1 MEYVDGRTLRD
12 VLHEHGPCTS
22 LQALTILESVA
33 EALAAAHRGGIVH
46 RDIKPENV
54 LIDDRG
60 RIKVADFGL
69 ARAVTSNTSH
79 VATQGLLIGTVAYLS
94 PEQVETGTATAR
106 SDVYG
111 AGVLLYEIL
120 TGEVPY
126 SGETPLAVAYKHV
139 NSEVQPPSVIVATI
153 PPQVDELVLRATSRE
168 PAQRYQDG
176 AALLDAVRRTLA
188 TLPSPTTA
196 EENDTVIVPRGVSVG
211 AGVMSAVAVGA
222 GAGAS
227 ASAGAGAGS
236 STSAGVASSGAQ
248 STQVLP
254 APDAQSSGVALLF
267 APDDAGGTPPPPPA
281 KKKRRGR
288 KWLWLFAIVIV
299 LGLIGGGAYAIW
311 KQSQQ
316 VQVPGLINLTASQ
329 ASSVLAR
336 EGLHLTIAGEK
347 FSETIKPGHI
357 VSSNPLRGVT
367 TTKGETVFVMVS
379 KGPERHAVPDVAGL
393 TPSAAIASLKA
404 NRLTVGVQTQAY
416 NDSIT
421 KGLVVKTNPV
431 KGHMLRRGTSVDLVI
446 SKGPAPVPIPTVVG
460 QTESVAKQRLAKVGL
475 YASAVTKQYSNK
487 IPLGIVISAS
497 PASGTVV
504 DHGTGVKL
512 VVSKG
517 PPPVIVPGVRDMLV
531 TDAVAKLQSV
541 GLHVRV
547 HYRLGI
553 SVLGRVYS
561 QTPAAGTV
569 VPRGSTVTLGVF

>member
-1 MEYVDGRTLRD
+1 
-12 VLHEHGPCTS
+12 
-22 LQALTILESVA
+22 
-33 EALAAAHRGGIVH
+33 
-46 RDIKPENV
+46 
-54 LIDDRG
+54 
-60 RIKVADFGL
+60 
-69 ARAVTSNTSH
+69 
-79 VATQGLLIGTVAYLS
+79 
-94 PEQVETGTATAR
+94 
-106 SDVYG
+106 
-111 AGVLLYEIL
+111 
-120 TGEVPY
+120 
-126 SGETPLAVAYKHV
+126 
-139 NSEVQPPSVIVATI
+139 
-153 PPQVDELVLRATSRE
+153 
-168 PAQRYQDG
+168 
-176 AALLDAVRRTLA
+176 
-188 TLPSPTTA
+188 
-196 EENDTVIVPRGVSVG
+196 
-211 AGVMSAVAVGA
+211 
-222 GAGAS
+222 
-227 ASAGAGAGS
+227 
-236 STSAGVASSGAQ
+236 
-248 STQVLP
+248 
-254 APDAQSSGVALLF
+254 VALLF

-288 KWLWLFAIVIV
+288 KWLWVFAIVIV